1 MPGRLRRTYV
11 PDMTQTQP
19 NQTTSATDPDDA
31 ALKAKHAAMWAMGD
45 YPAVATELIAPLGP
59 VLVEAAGI
67 TAGHRVLDIAAGS
80 GNVAIPAARTGAD
93 VVASDLTPDLLET
106 GRQAAEAEGLS
117 LQWEVG
123 DAEHLPYAAA
133 EFDTVVSC
141 VGIMF
146 APHHQPAADELARV
160 VRPGGRIG
168 LVSWTPEGFIGRM
181 FATMKQFA
189 PAPPPGAQPPPLWG
203 SESHVRE
210 LLGDR
215 VTDVV
220 AEKRRLPVG
229 RLHDGAEF
237 RDFFKRTYGPTIAV
251 YRSLADDPERAAELD
266 AALEALGDEASR
278 KGVMEWEYLL
288 FTARRG

>member
-1 MPGRLRRTYV
+1 
-11 PDMTQTQP
+11 MTQTQ
-19 NQTTSATDPDDA
+19 QTPTPTSDDA

-59 VLVEAAGI
+59 ALVAATGV
-67 TAGHRVLDIAAGS
+67 ADGDRVLDIAAGS
-80 GNVAIPAARTGAD
+80 GNAAIPAARTGAE

-106 GRQAAEAEGLS
+106 GRQAAEGAALT
-117 LQWEVG
+117 LRWETA
-123 DAEHLPYAAA
+123 DAEHLPYADA
-133 EFDTVVSC
+133 EFDVALSC

-146 APHHQPAADELARV
+146 APHHQQAADELARV

-168 LVSWTPEGFIGRM
+168 LLSWTPEGFIGRM
-181 FATMKQFA
+181 FATMKPFA

-203 SESHVRE
+203 DEAHVRE

-220 AEKRRLPVG
+220 AQKRRLPVG
-229 RLHDGAEF
+229 RLRDGAEF

-251 YRSLADDPERAAELD
+251 YRSLAEDPGRTAELD
-266 AALEALGDEASR
+266 SALAALGDEASR
-278 KGVMEWEYLL
+278 DGVMEWEYLL

>member
-1 MPGRLRRTYV
+1 
-11 PDMTQTQP
+11 MTQTQQ
-19 NQTTSATDPDDA
+19 NQTRSSASADPDDA

-67 TAGHRVLDIAAGS
+67 TAGQSVLDIAAGS
-80 GNVAIPAARTGAD
+80 GNVAIPAARTGAE

-106 GRQAAEAEGLS
+106 GRQAAEAAGVTLR
-117 LQWEVG
+117 WEVA
-123 DAEHLPYAAA
+123 DAEALPYADG
-133 EFDTVVSC
+133 EFDAVLSC
-141 VGIMF
+141 VGVMF
-146 APHHQPAADELARV
+146 APHHQRAADELVRV
-160 VRPGGRIG
+160 VRPGGRIA
-168 LVSWTPEGFIGRM
+168 LLSWTPSGFIGRM
-181 FATMKQFA
+181 FATMKPYA

-203 SESHVRE
+203 AEAHVRE
-210 LLGDR
+210 LLGAR

-278 KGVMEWEYLL
+278 ESAMEWEYLL
-288 FTARRG
+288 LTARRA